1 MSTPSDPHQRCTARN
16 QAGGQCKNPAVPGA
30 TVCRFHGG
38 AAPQVQEAAQRR
50 IAIAEARQ
58 AAVTLGLLIDISP
71 EQALLDEVQRCA
83 GMVAFYQARVE
94 EIADA
99 GFNSLVF
106 GLTKSKIGGEDG
118 GDTFEAKPSVWLQLL
133 NEERDRL
140 VRVCAAALRAGIEE
154 RRVKLAEQQGILV
167 AAVVRRILTRLN
179 LTDDQLALVPTVVPE
194 ELRTLTA

>member
-1 MSTPSDPHQRCTARN
+1 MSIPSDPKRRCKGHNRK
-16 QAGGQCKNPAVPGA
+16 GGQCGNSAVPGA
-30 TVCRFHGG
+30 LVCKRHGG
-38 AAPQVQEAAQRR
+38 AAPQVQAAAQRR
-50 IAIAEARQ
+50 VAIAEARQ
-58 AAVTLGLLIDISP
+58 AAETLGLLIDISP

-94 EIADA
+94 QVADG
-99 GFNSLVF
+99 GFEQLVF

-179 LTDDQLALVPTVVPE
+179 LSEDQLALVPTVVPE